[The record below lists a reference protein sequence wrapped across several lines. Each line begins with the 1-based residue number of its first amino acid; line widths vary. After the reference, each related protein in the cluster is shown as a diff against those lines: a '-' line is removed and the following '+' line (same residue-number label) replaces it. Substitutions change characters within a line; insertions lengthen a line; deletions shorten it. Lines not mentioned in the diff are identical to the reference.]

1 VTLKSTRV
9 TIDDASHVGHA
20 RRTAVGLAA
29 QLGIDD
35 AAANDVAIVA
45 TEAATNLVQHARHG
59 EILLRPIVDD
69 EAPGIELLALDRG
82 PGVASVD
89 DAMRDGYSTA
99 GTRGAGLGAIQR
111 LSTVFDMY
119 STPDSGT
126 AVLSQ
131 VHARPLRPGFTA
143 PAIEVGAVC
152 VALPGED
159 ACGDDWAL
167 VTIAERAKVM
177 VADGLGHG
185 PVAAE
190 AAGAAARAFRESAGA
205 SLEQILRGAHAAL
218 HSTRGAALAIA
229 ELDPHAGTIRFA
241 GVGNVA
247 AAAVMASG
255 DRRSMV
261 SLNGIVGHEMRR
273 VREMM
278 YPWPD
283 DALVLVHTDGLGT
296 HWQLARYPGLHR
308 KHPSLVAGI
317 LYRDHWRQRDDVTVV
332 VARRR

>member
-1 VTLKSTRV
+1 MALTSTRV
-9 TIDDASHVGHA
+9 TIDDASHVGRA
-20 RRTAVGLAA
+20 RRTAARLAT
-29 QLGIDD
+29 QLGFD
-35 AAANDVAIVA
+35 AAASNDVAIVA

-59 EILLRPIVDD
+59 EILLRPIDGEEV
-69 EAPGIELLALDRG
+69 PGIELLALDRG

-119 STPDSGT
+119 SSPNSGT

-131 VHARPLRPGFTA
+131 MHARAPRPSA
-143 PAIEVGAVC
+143 APPAIEVGAVC

-159 ACGDDWAL
+159 SCGDDWAL
-167 VTIAERAKVM
+167 VTVAERAKVM

-190 AAGAAARAFRESAGA
+190 AAAAAARAFRESAGT
-205 SLEQILRGAHAAL
+205 SLEAILRRAHAAL

-229 ELDPHAGTIRFA
+229 ELDPVAGTIRFA

-255 DRRSMV
+255 DRRSMI

-273 VREMM
+273 VQEVT

-283 DALVLVHTDGLGT
+283 DGLVLVHTDGLGT
-296 HWQLARYPGLHR
+296 HWKLARYPGLHR